1 MKLIYPILTL
11 KLNER
16 TQSINEEKIKV
27 RHLCPSPN
35 TDNKTYTEIKVN
47 ENLVFNMYS
56 IFSTKHNPRN
66 FCINM
71 NVTNCQ
77 ATKFTMKKCMPRTTN
92 CSDCIMFSELTLI

>member
-47 ENLVFNMYS
+47 EHLVFNMYS
-56 IFSTKHNPRN
+56 IFSRTYKTQPTQ
-66 FCINM
+66 FFLTMCVLKM
-71 NVTNCQ
+71 N
-77 ATKFTMKKCMPRTTN
+77 A
-92 CSDCIMFSELTLI
+92 I